1 MEVPCEAH
9 VALLATDGSL
19 GSVTDFG
26 SEADSPSR
34 WVSSGFTQ
42 SPVGFWNGQES
53 VAILHLHY
61 IIETKKM

>member
-1 MEVPCEAH
+1 MEAH

-34 WVSSGFTQ
+34 WVSSSVGWLRVSGNP
-42 SPVGFWNGQES
+42 SPSLQ
-53 VAILHLHY
+53 L
-61 IIETKKM
+61 